1 VRIDGAD
8 RTLTTV
14 EILENDG
21 DRSLMTL
28 REHP

>member
-1 VRIDGAD
+1 VRIDGAYS
-8 RTLTTV
+8 TLTTV
-14 EILENDG
+14 EIFEGDG